1 MTLLERL
8 KHLLGNDIDV
18 DVDDDVDI
26 EDVIK
31 NKVRSAGSDSEDSV
45 IQAGADGPD
54 KSDGDDMTGLTE
66 DPNKQVS
73 GVLEAGDVDKQSTSG
88 DGVDTSV
95 AMEVKN
101 DDHQTEGDPGSDGP
115 GMDGGDQQPADAGS
129 VDDKVT
135 IFQDGWFDESTGKV
149 DTTKITDDVV
159 KNAFDMVLKRYSD
172 DRRAGLIDRAVDDML
187 RSDYLLNISP
197 DRLKSML
204 DLQQVSVDGDV
215 VSGVKEAIE
224 ALKADEPGLFRDKSK
239 ESSPLNE
246 GFNPVQKKTTDPHSF
261 LEAMRLQEEIG

>member
-1 MTLLERL
+1 MTILERL

-54 KSDGDDMTGLTE
+54 KSDDAGIGGLTE

-73 GVLEAGDVDKQSTSG
+73 GVLEAGDVDKQSTLG

-101 DDHQTEGDPGSDGP
+101 DDH
-115 GMDGGDQQPADAGS
+115 
-129 VDDKVT
+129 
-135 IFQDGWFDESTGKV
+135 
-149 DTTKITDDVV
+149 
-159 KNAFDMVLKRYSD
+159 
-172 DRRAGLIDRAVDDML
+172 
-187 RSDYLLNISP
+187 
-197 DRLKSML
+197 
-204 DLQQVSVDGDV
+204 
-215 VSGVKEAIE
+215 
-224 ALKADEPGLFRDKSK
+224 
-239 ESSPLNE
+239 
-246 GFNPVQKKTTDPHSF
+246 
-261 LEAMRLQEEIG
+261 

>member
-1 MTLLERL
+1 MTLLEKI

-54 KSDGDDMTGLTE
+54 KSDGDDMAGLAE

-101 DDHQTEGDPGSDGP
+101 DDH
-115 GMDGGDQQPADAGS
+115 
-129 VDDKVT
+129 
-135 IFQDGWFDESTGKV
+135 
-149 DTTKITDDVV
+149 
-159 KNAFDMVLKRYSD
+159 
-172 DRRAGLIDRAVDDML
+172 
-187 RSDYLLNISP
+187 
-197 DRLKSML
+197 
-204 DLQQVSVDGDV
+204 
-215 VSGVKEAIE
+215 
-224 ALKADEPGLFRDKSK
+224 
-239 ESSPLNE
+239 
-246 GFNPVQKKTTDPHSF
+246 
-261 LEAMRLQEEIG
+261 

>member
-1 MTLLERL
+1 MTLLEKL
-8 KHLLGNDIDV
+8 KQLLGNDSDV
-18 DVDDDVDI
+18 DVGDDVDI
-26 EDVIK
+26 KEVIK
-31 NKVRSAGSDSEDSV
+31 NKVESAGSDSEDSV
-45 IQAGADGPD
+45 IRAGADGPD
-54 KSDGDDMTGLTE
+54 KSDDDSMDGLAE

-73 GVLEAGDVDKQSTSG
+73 GVPEAGDVDKQSTSG
-88 DGVDTSV
+88 DGVDTSET
-95 AMEVKN
+95 MKVKN

-115 GMDGGDQQPADAGS
+115 GMESDDQQPADAGS

-135 IFQDGWFDESTGKV
+135 IFTDGWFDESTGKV
-149 DTTKITDDVV
+149 DTTKINDDVV
-159 KNAFDMVLKRYSD
+159 KNAFDMVLKKISD

-224 ALKADEPGLFRDKSK
+224 ALKTAEPGLFRDKSK

-246 GFNPVQKKTTDPHSF
+246 GFNPVQKKTADPHSF